1 MILALVLALTQYAY
15 KCSQSAYTVPSSVA
29 EPARLKKPF
38 IVQWEVKWK
47 APLAPTGHS
56 KRFAKA
62 EDAVR
67 FELAAPMCKTTPEP
81 CVAWIHTSVYTFD
94 PRVQICALK

>member
-1 MILALVLALTQYAY
+1 MILTLLLVM
-15 KCSQSAYTVPSSVA
+15 SASEPVA
-29 EPARLKKPF
+29 IKKPF

-47 APLAPTGHS
+47 APLTTSTHS

-62 EDAVR
+62 EDAVK
-67 FELAAPMCKTTPEP
+67 FELSAPMCKVHPEP

-94 PRVQICALK
+94 PKVKICALR